1 MISGASWRELDTT
14 KWTTGDVRFAQDYFL
29 IRTAFNVFFIF
40 TSIVPDQMRLLLLQ
54 KLRDVDKCDI
64 EFYNGS

>member
-29 IRTAFNVFFIF
+29 IRTAFNVFYLYLNC
-40 TSIVPDQMRLLLLQ
+40 TRPDEVVIVVAEVAGR
-54 KLRDVDKCDI
+54 
-64 EFYNGS
+64 